1 MKFNQVLKEE
11 LALPLPGIDSQ
22 LKMAPENREIHFDGG
37 LKQNAAVSIVI
48 ISSNSNEKEII
59 LIKRPEY
66 DGHHSGQVSFP
77 GGKEEPED
85 KSLLTTAM
93 RETFEEIG
101 IQLLN
106 DNHLGDLT
114 PLFIP
119 VSRFM
124 VYPYIF
130 IKHTPMDFTL
140 DPNEV
145 DYLISFQLKNLID
158 KNLIKTTC
166 LQINGHTLTTPY
178 FAIGKEIVWGATA
191 MILSEFVEIL
201 HRMERKNPGL
211 F

>member
-1 MKFNQVLKEE
+1 MTFNQILKEE
-11 LALPLPGIDSQ
+11 LTLPLPGIDSQ
-22 LKMAPENREIHFDGG
+22 LKMAPENRNIHFDDG

-48 ISSNSNEKEII
+48 SSSSENEKEIV

-77 GGKEEPED
+77 GGKEEHED
-85 KSLLTTAM
+85 RSLLATAM
-93 RETFEEIG
+93 RETYEEIG
-101 IQLLN
+101 LRLSE
-106 DNHLGDLT
+106 DNYLGDLS

-130 IKHTPMDFTL
+130 TWQAPGDFTL

-145 DYLISFQLKNLID
+145 DYIIPFQLKKLID
-158 KNLIKTTC
+158 VNLIKYTR
-166 LQINGHTLTTPY
+166 LQISEQTIPTPY

-191 MILSEFVEIL
+191 MILSEFVDIL
-201 HRMERKNPGL
+201 YSIERKNPGL